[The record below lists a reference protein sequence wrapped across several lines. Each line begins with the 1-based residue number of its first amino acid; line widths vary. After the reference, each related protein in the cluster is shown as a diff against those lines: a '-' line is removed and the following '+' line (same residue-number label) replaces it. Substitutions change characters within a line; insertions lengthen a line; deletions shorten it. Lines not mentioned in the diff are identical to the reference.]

1 MFGEDLKRAPSLQQR
16 RYGPMV
22 RPNVDARLIR
32 AKGGVCKMI
41 SPLSQGSIAL
51 CINGESS
58 LDPSMTPRERRRRQ
72 RRSKA
77 VKMMAIA

>member
-41 SPLSQGSIAL
+41 SSIIAGLDSL
-51 CINGESS
+51 CISGESS

-72 RRSKA
+72 KRSKA